1 MSLTPTPRW
10 LAYGSVLLCTLTTW
24 AQTPPPAKPVLPPE
38 PTQEVVTKVINLLDH
53 VRDGKMDYHINPKA
67 DIHGDPKEVYKLQ
80 PDGALRVSG
89 EGYGSMVT
97 KGAYKDYHLVCEF
110 KWGEKTWGNRTKRS
124 RDNGILVHCFGPI
137 GAQGGAW
144 MASIEA
150 QIIEGGVGD
159 ILVLSAKTP
168 DGIPLPVSISAEL
181 GRSAQLA
188 APRRRLEGQFRLS
201 RTQGC
206 RIALWRVDALRGH
219 REGRYLGVFH
229 QRCPREPRL
238 RVQAQRGPRP
248 AADRSR
254 RNVRASLRAASP
266 WCFHRKVDPAAGPSA
281 EDHRDP
287 RR

>member
-1 MSLTPTPRW
+1 MKSPPPSRW
-10 LAYGSVLLCTLTTW
+10 LAFVPALLCAFTAW
-24 AQTPPPAKPVLPPE
+24 AQTPPAKPTPTLPPE
-38 PTQEVVTKVINLLDH
+38 PPQEAVTQLINLLEH

-67 DIHGDPKEVYKLQ
+67 DVHGDPKEVYKLQ

-110 KWGEKTWGNRTKRS
+110 KWGEKTWGSRTKRS

-159 ILVLSAKTP
+159 ILVLSARTA

-181 GRSAQLA
+181 GKDRDKESIWTPG
-188 APRRRLEGQFRLS
+188 APRVTMTGGRLNWQ
-201 RTQGC
+201 
-206 RIALWRVDALRGH
+206 
-219 REGRYLGVFH
+219 
-229 QRCPREPRL
+229 
-238 RVQAQRGPRP
+238 
-248 AADRSR
+248 
-254 RNVRASLRAASP
+254 
-266 WCFHRKVDPAAGPSA
+266 
-281 EDHRDP
+281 HRDVDWKTI
-287 RR
+287 